1 VITNR
6 IDASAPQYTSE
17 MHWSFP
23 TTIADDTFT
32 FAPPANTHKI
42 VMATLVAA
50 NAKGAK
56 P

>member
-1 VITNR
+1 MNWT
-6 IDASAPQYTSE
+6 
-17 MHWSFP
+17 FP

-32 FAPPANTHKI
+32 FAPPADAHKI

-50 NAKGAK
+50 NAKGVR